1 METLYM
7 DTFLDEKIRKFFEEN
22 KGNITIEK
30 IDLAFDDD
38 DINDFGNLLHAT
50 IWNKFPESDVF
61 VFIEELLKDD
71 YDVNYQ
77 AKRTGYTFIHVA
89 LYGYF
94 NGVRSCSYS
103 TKFIVKLIE
112 LAKKY
117 GFNVNLKD
125 KDSESI
131 IHAAIASEIYT
142 GKIIP
147 IIKALGPE
155 FDINC
160 VDEMGM
166 TILEALDY
174 YEEEAQKKY
183 AYLNSFEPLYKLEQT
198 KYGRLLKEHAGLKK
212 YFSTALSGSTEKPK
226 NTIATSKSFINSKLL
241 LSKMSKEQLN
251 IKKDEIINRL
261 TLIFN
266 DISFESF
273 AAKSQKILRLK
284 NKLITYENLIR
295 DIDNKTTES
304 SAWDK
309 YNSIIEKIV
318 LENIKIAEESTDIE
332 YLNSFSKILYCFDFE
347 DEYRKIETKIY
358 KLEVIRQKKLQ
369 RALIIIENTYTRD
382 KRQGIFESLNEIK
395 NKCSDEEMKK
405 LYNKISEINRKMFA
419 LQIEIQDLLSILKNL
434 LFSVKYDNFNKY
446 TLSDLIKIR
455 NYYHKQVL
463 IVLKENKDLVYMK
476 KEDLIGMYSK
486 GYFTDEEMGMIFNGI
501 FSKDETIRNNNARN
515 LNKKNW
521 QYPSSK

>member
-94 NGVRSCSYS
+94 NGVRSYSYS

-125 KDSESI
+125 KNGESI
-131 IHAAIASEIYT
+131 IHAAIASGIYT

-174 YEEEAQKKY
+174 YEEEAQQKY

-266 DISFESF
+266 DISFESL
-273 AAKSQKILRLK
+273 AAKSQKIFRLK

-369 RALIIIENTYTRD
+369 RALIIIENTYTQD
-382 KRQGIFESLNEIK
+382 KIQGIFESLNEIK

-419 LQIEIQDLLSILKNL
+419 LEIEIKDLLSILENL
-434 LFSVKYDNFNKY
+434 LFSVKYDNFNQY

-476 KEDLIGMYSK
+476 KEALVKMYSK

-501 FSKDETIRNNNARN
+501 FSKDETIRNNTARN

-521 QYPSSK
+521 QYK

>member
-7 DTFLDEKIRKFFEEN
+7 DTFLDEKVRKFFEEN

-50 IWNKFPESDVF
+50 IFYKFPESDVF

-77 AKRTGYTFIHVA
+77 AKNNGYTFIHLA
-89 LYGYF
+89 LYGCI
-94 NGVRSCSYS
+94 NGGRFCSYS

-125 KDSESI
+125 KDGESI

-160 VDEMGM
+160 VDNMGM

-212 YFSTALSGSTEKPK
+212 YFSTALSGATEKPK

-266 DISFESF
+266 DISFESL

-284 NKLITYENLIR
+284 NKLVTYENLIR

-318 LENIKIAEESTDIE
+318 LENIKIAEVSTDIE

-347 DEYRKIETKIY
+347 DEYRKIATKIY

-405 LYNKISEINRKMFA
+405 FYKKISEIDRKMVA
-419 LQIEIQDLLSILKNL
+419 LQIEIQNLLSILQNL
-434 LFSVKYDNFNKY
+434 LFSVKYDNFNQY

-476 KEDLIGMYSK
+476 KEDLIEMYLK

-501 FSKDETIRNNNARN
+501 FSKDQTIRNNIARN

-521 QYPSSK
+521 QYK

>member
-1 METLYM
+1 M
-7 DTFLDEKIRKFFEEN
+7 DTFYTEIFLDEKIRKFFEEN

-50 IWNKFPESDVF
+50 IFYKFPESDVF

-125 KDSESI
+125 KDGESI

-160 VDEMGM
+160 VDNMGM

-174 YEEEAQKKY
+174 YEEEAKKKY
-183 AYLNSFEPLYKLEQT
+183 AYLNFYESLYKLEQT
-198 KYGRLLKEHAGLKK
+198 WYGRLLKEHAGLKK
-212 YFSTALSGSTEKPK
+212 YFSTALSGSTDKPK

-251 IKKDEIINRL
+251 IKKGEIINRL

-266 DISFESF
+266 DISFESL
-273 AAKSQKILRLK
+273 AAKSQKIFRLK

-318 LENIKIAEESTDIE
+318 LENIRIARESTDIE
-332 YLNSFSKILYCFDFE
+332 YLNNFSKILYCSDFE
-347 DEYRKIETKIY
+347 DEYREIEIEIY
-358 KLEVIRQKKLQ
+358 KLGVIRLKKLQ
-369 RALIIIENTYTRD
+369 RALIIIENTYTQD
-382 KRQGIFESLNEIK
+382 KSQGIFESLNEIK

-405 LYNKISEINRKMFA
+405 FYKKISEIDLKIGS
-419 LQIEIQDLLSILKNL
+419 LQIEIQNLLSILQNL

-476 KEDLIGMYSK
+476 KEALVKMYSK

-501 FSKDETIRNNNARN
+501 FSKDETIRNNIARN

-521 QYPSSK
+521 QYK